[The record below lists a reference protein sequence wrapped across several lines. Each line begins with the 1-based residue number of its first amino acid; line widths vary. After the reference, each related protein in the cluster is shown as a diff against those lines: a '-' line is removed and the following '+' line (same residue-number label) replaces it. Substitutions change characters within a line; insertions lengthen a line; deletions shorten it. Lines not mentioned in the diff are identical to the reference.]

1 MQQIIIDEEFRD
13 LIPPLT
19 DEEKEQLETNLLG
32 DGVRDPLVTWNGI
45 LIDGHNRYEI
55 AQKYGLD
62 YKVVEMEFGS
72 RDEAKI
78 WVVHNQLG
86 RRNLSDWAR
95 TKASL
100 KLKPSIQG
108 KTPDARGDIAELA
121 GVSTNT
127 VHRVGYLMEHADE
140 ETLEALDNGE
150 ISINKAFTETKP
162 KLTFNDIKGTP
173 QERRDAILERL
184 PHREATIGLPYQ
196 DIATECIR
204 NIRDGDQE
212 SALDGVMQLLDNP
225 TPTTIALAKV
235 ILRAMK

>member
-1 MQQIIIDEEFRD
+1 MQNIIIDEEFRD

-19 DEEKEQLETNLLG
+19 EEEREQLETNLLG

-62 YKVVEMEFGS
+62 FKVVEMEFGS

-78 WVVHNQLG
+78 WVVYNQLG

-100 KLKPSIQG
+100 KLKPAIQG

-162 KLTFNDIKGTP
+162 KETYTDIKGTAV
-173 QERRDAILERL
+173 ERKDAILERL
-184 PHREATIGLPYQ
+184 PHRESTIGLPYQ
-196 DIATECIR
+196 DIATKCIKD
-204 NIRDGDQE
+204 IRDNDLD
-212 SALDGVMQLLDNP
+212 SALDGVMKLLENP
-225 TPTTIALAKV
+225 TPVTMALAKV
-235 ILRAMK
+235 ILRAI